1 MSPSTRDSCLW
12 LQLLFSAVCV
22 FVCLRLLLTGSRGAA
37 LHESSSWSS
46 PVIVA
51 KIVTSLPLLLLQ
63 NRQILSVL
71 LWFRLRLLCLPKKKV
86 KLWGVLRMWISVWG
100 VCMVSLFSDDL
111 SWLMIGKSQDSYL
124 ETLRVFCPVN
134 LKQRAG
140 KEKHWNH
147 EWGTSFHT
155 SWALFNI
162 ELREP
167 DTPPPLKSRELVSAL
182 CQTVAVSIFLSV
194 SGLPSSVWTSVLA
207 PAVCLLPPG
216 AE

>member
-71 LWFRLRLLCLPKKKV
+71 LWFRLRLLCLPKKKSETV
-86 KLWGVLRMWISVWG
+86 GCPENVDFCVRNVHGFSLLRWPFLTHDRKISGFLLRNPQSVLSCKSEAKGRERKTLESRMRNF
-100 VCMVSLFSDDL
+100 FS
-111 SWLMIGKSQDSYL
+111 
-124 ETLRVFCPVN
+124 
-134 LKQRAG
+134 
-140 KEKHWNH
+140 H
-147 EWGTSFHT
+147 
-155 SWALFNI
+155 
-162 ELREP
+162 
-167 DTPPPLKSRELVSAL
+167 
-182 CQTVAVSIFLSV
+182 FLSFV
-194 SGLPSSVWTSVLA
+194 
-207 PAVCLLPPG
+207 
-216 AE
+216 